1 MSAWQYTAYDSDG
14 RQVKGVLVAD
24 GESHARGLLRES
36 GLFPERLAPA
46 REHERS
52 WWPRRAGRRRL
63 SVEELAVFTRQMA
76 VLIGAE
82 LPVDEALEVFTRS
95 EAGGAVRRVAAEL
108 RSRVRDGLPLSRAL
122 GAEAGT
128 FPGYYVAAVAA
139 GESSGE
145 LARVCETLADF
156 IETRQAVRDRAAT
169 ALVYPAFVGTVSL
182 VVAGILLVNV
192 APEIVALFE
201 QTGQPLPAITRAS
214 LGVGHFLGTYW
225 LRLGAGLVVLA
236 VLVRAALGLPRVRSA
251 RDRLLLRLPVIGR
264 FARLRAA
271 SLYLRTLA
279 LVLSGRMPG
288 NVAMS
293 FAVEAIAN
301 SKLRN
306 EAIRAHAEV
315 EEGRR
320 MVSAMKG
327 MSALP
332 PIALQLIESGE
343 RSGRLVEMSA
353 RAATIVENSLR
364 ERSQRLS
371 TLLEPVMMML
381 VGGLVLV
388 IVLSVLLPIFDLQTT
403 FVR

>member
-1 MSAWQYTAYDSDG
+1 MSAWQYTAYDSEG
-14 RQVKGVLVAD
+14 RQVKGALVAD

-46 REHERS
+46 REQERS
-52 WWPRRAGRRRL
+52 WLPRRLGPRRL

-82 LPVDEALEVFTRS
+82 LPVDEALQVFTQS
-95 EAGGAVRRVAAEL
+95 EAGGAVRRIAAEL
-108 RSRVRDGLPLSRAL
+108 RSRVRDGLSLSRAL
-122 GAEAGT
+122 GAETGT
-128 FPGYYVAAVAA
+128 FPGYYVAAIAA

-156 IETRQAVRDRAAT
+156 IETRQAVRDKAAT
-169 ALVYPAFVGTVSL
+169 ALVYPAFVGAVSL

-201 QTGQPLPAITRAS
+201 QTGQPLPAITRIS
-214 LGVGHFLGTYW
+214 LGVGHFLGAYW
-225 LRLGAGLVVLA
+225 PWIGAGFLVLVVLA
-236 VLVRAALGLPRVRSA
+236 RSALGLPRVRSA
-251 RDRLLLRLPVIGR
+251 HDRLLLRLPVIGR
-264 FARLRAA
+264 LARLRAA
-271 SLYLRTLA
+271 ALYLRTLA

-293 FAVEAIAN
+293 FAVEAVAN
-301 SKLRN
+301 SKLRA
-306 EAIRAHAEV
+306 EAMQAHVAV

-343 RSGRLVEMSA
+343 RSGRIMEMSA

-364 ERSQRLS
+364 EQNQRLS
-371 TLLEPVMMML
+371 TLLEPIMMML
-381 VGGLVLV
+381 VGGFVLV